1 MPTHRNRKLPL
12 LRDPKV
18 VTDLFQRVALSPG
31 FKSSFGAGLVVL
43 FLTWATFQLSSIARA
58 DLRMP
63 ARGFSKILKESQ
75 ATQKWQEFHQQ
86 FAGRLPLT
94 KKEPGFVFQ
103 ILLQKFPRRGE
114 VITRR
119 GILYGLWSDQGVRR
133 LEFPSEDGNGTTA
146 ILLRS
151 GASMEG
157 WRLDPEDQE
166 PRPLKKEDFFAPLA
180 RGIDYSPFDAVTPF
194 VHWEKIDYFGS
205 GRVVGRPAHLFTC
218 FPPPEIRESQ
228 PDIGFVRVAVDSTY
242 NALLRVEVFG
252 KRGVAERKYSVVG
265 FKKVGDVWIVKTID
279 FIDLR
284 SRDKTRLRIQAAAV
298 DQLFGPETFLKENLG
313 RSPKVSAQAF
323 DFFD

>member
-1 MPTHRNRKLPL
+1 M
-12 LRDPKV
+12 
-18 VTDLFQRVALSPG
+18 
-31 FKSSFGAGLVVL
+31 SSN
-43 FLTWATFQLSSIARA
+43 ARA

-75 ATQKWQEFHQQ
+75 ATQKWQEFRQQ

-94 KKEPGFVFQ
+94 KKEPGFAFQ
-103 ILLQKFPRRGE
+103 ILMQKFPRRGE

-133 LEFPSEDGNGTTA
+133 LEFPAEDGNGTTA

-157 WRLDPEDQE
+157 WRLNPGDKE

-194 VHWEKIDYFGS
+194 VHWEKIVYFGS
-205 GRVVGRPAHLFTC
+205 GRVIGRPAHLFTC
-218 FPPPEIRESQ
+218 FPPQEIRESQ
-228 PDIGFVRVAVDSTY
+228 PDVGFVRVAVDSAY

-265 FKKVGDVWIVKTID
+265 FKKVRDVWIVKTID

-298 DQLFGPETFLKENLG
+298 DQLFGPEIFSRENLG
-313 RSPKVSAQAF
+313 RSPKISTQTF